1 MDTDSSSSPYLGLNV
16 NELALNVGRIQ
27 GHKKKFMKV
36 WKQHRMENTFGVASK
51 EVDWAIV
58 TDTVMKGKTWA
69 LGLLRPM
76 KVFIEL
82 SWTLKLSS
90 SWHPLRLVSE
100 GMP

>member
-51 EVDWAIV
+51 EVD
-58 TDTVMKGKTWA
+58 
-69 LGLLRPM
+69 
-76 KVFIEL
+76 
-82 SWTLKLSS
+82 
-90 SWHPLRLVSE
+90 
-100 GMP
+100 